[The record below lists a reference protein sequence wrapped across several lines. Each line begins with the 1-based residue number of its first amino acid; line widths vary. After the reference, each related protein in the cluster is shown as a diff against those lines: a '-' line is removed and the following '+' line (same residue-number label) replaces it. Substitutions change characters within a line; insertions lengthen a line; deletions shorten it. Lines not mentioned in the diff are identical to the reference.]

1 MRFPR
6 WLAATLG
13 VIVLTVAGLYWLAR
27 PLPVLTVVSWGDVY
41 GRAQT
46 IALFHPFADKAHVD
60 VNVANYGG
68 GLKEIA
74 AQVASGNVE
83 WDVVD
88 LELEDAAKACR
99 DGLLER
105 LNNLELPPGA
115 NGQAARRDFVPGAL
129 GPCWVGSAVYS
140 QVIAFDSRRFGD
152 AQPHRLEDFFDLQRY
167 PGPRGLREGPKY
179 NLELALIADGVQPW
193 RVYSI
198 LSTPEG
204 VDRALRKL
212 DTIKESIVWWRRV
225 AEPAQMLNDGRIAMS
240 TALNARVFDLDAEPK
255 IHTLWDGQLYQLDVF
270 GIPKGDPNK
279 KLAIE
284 FIRFATAPA
293 PLADEARYLPYGPA
307 RLSAIALVKPNP
319 ENQADMRPY
328 LPTAPVNF
336 SRALAVDPDWWAK
349 YGPQLQARWTTWRS
363 TAN

>member
-1 MRFPR
+1 MRLPR

-13 VIVLTVAGLYWLAR
+13 VIVLITAGVYWLAR

-41 GRAQT
+41 GRTQT

-60 VNVANYGG
+60 VNVVNYGG

-74 AQVASGNVE
+74 AQVASGDVA

-99 DGLLER
+99 EGLLER
-105 LNNLELPPGA
+105 LSDLELPPGA
-115 NGQAARRDFVPGAL
+115 NGQAARRDFVAGAL

-152 AQPHRLEDFFDLQRY
+152 AQPQRLEDFFDPQRY
-167 PGPRGLREGPKY
+167 PGPRGLRDGPKF

-212 DTIKESIVWWRRV
+212 DTIKKSIVWWRRV
-225 AEPAQMLNDGRIAMS
+225 AEPAQMLGDGRIAMG
-240 TALNARVFDLDAEPK
+240 TTLNARVFDLDAEPK
-255 IHTLWDGQLYQLDVF
+255 IHTIWDGQLYELDVF
-270 GIPKGDPNK
+270 GIPKGSPKK
-279 KLAIE
+279 KLAVD

-293 PLADEARYLPYGPA
+293 ALADEARYLPYGPA
-307 RLSAIALVKPNP
+307 RLSAIALIKPNP

-349 YGPQLQARWTTWRS
+349 YGPQLQARWTAWRN
-363 TAN
+363 ARN